1 MHLILIKESLTVL
14 TLSDL
19 KPGEVGVICGF
30 HPGDKVYR
38 RKLLAMG
45 LTPNTQFEVIRRAP
59 LGDPVQIRVR
69 DFYLSLRQKEF
80 ALLKIER
87 GKE

>member
-1 MHLILIKESLTVL
+1 ML

-19 KPGEVGVICGF
+19 SPGEVGRICGF
-30 HPGDKVYR
+30 YPGDKAYR

-45 LTPNTQFEVIRRAP
+45 LTPNTQFTVIRRAP
-59 LGDPVQIRVR
+59 LGDPIQIRIR
-69 DFYLSLRQKEF
+69 DFCLSVRQGEV

-87 GKE
+87 VLDEK